1 MMTET
6 PEKSRPLAA
15 TSVHS
20 STPEAL
26 RENSRKVL
34 VRSACTHHIIN
45 DQSQYAGAK
54 DRILTPCL
62 PTPVAQKAVITSQ
75 ASSRRSSVTGYLLMF
90 PSVHEPTDNQKS
102 ELAKGNLR
110 SLWDAKCIKHWA

>member
-1 MMTET
+1 MMTDT

-34 VRSACTHHIIN
+34 VRSACTHHVITF
-45 DQSQYAGAK
+45 QSQYAGAK
-54 DRILTPCL
+54 NGIATPCRSASI
-62 PTPVAQKAVITSQ
+62 AQKAKRAREALRTLQ
-75 ASSRRSSVTGYLLMF
+75 AS
-90 PSVHEPTDNQKS
+90 PQ
-102 ELAKGNLR
+102 
-110 SLWDAKCIKHWA
+110 

>member
-1 MMTET
+1 MMTDT

-34 VRSACTHHIIN
+34 VRSACTHRVM
-45 DQSQYAGAK
+45 DFQSKYAGAK
-54 DRILTPCL
+54 DGYQPPCL
-62 PTPVAQKAVITSQ
+62 PTPIAQMAERLRGALGKF
-75 ASSRRSSVTGYLLMF
+75 RDF
-90 PSVHEPTDNQKS
+90 PQ
-102 ELAKGNLR
+102 
-110 SLWDAKCIKHWA
+110 